1 MREQSQVAV
10 LALGGLLVAA
20 LAAGAYERE
29 LNSRSLREAWF
40 LGRDTTF
47 RSEGFYKDYVRT
59 LPVPKTGV
67 HVARIE
73 IITPFK
79 EMVDRART
87 APDGYNPIQAEADYK
102 KAAPPLVVRVRLE
115 LTASYPGHTPINQPI
130 HLGPVFLRDPDFW
143 REFEVRLEQAGEVE
157 PVGVRGEPSYFCP
170 EPDATIAIYPPPP
183 RPPCWLA
190 GADVYLA
197 YDPEKVASRA
207 VRVIVVTPD
216 GQEVQAEF
224 DLAKLR

>member
-1 MREQSQVAV
+1 MRMRSRIVVTAMAA
-10 LALGGLLVAA
+10 LALA

-29 LNSRSLREAWF
+29 LNSRSLRDAWF
-40 LGRDTTF
+40 LGKDTTF
-47 RSEGFYKDYVRT
+47 RSEGFYKDYVKSFP
-59 LPVPKTGV
+59 LPKTGV

-87 APDGYNPIQAEADYK
+87 APDGYNPVQAEADYNK
-102 KAAPPLVVRVRLE
+102 QAPPLVVRVRLE
-115 LTASYPGHTPINQPI
+115 LTASYPGHTPITLPI
-130 HLGPVFLRDPDFW
+130 QLGPVYVRDADFW
-143 REFEVRLEQAGEVE
+143 RGFEVRLEQAGEIE
-157 PVGVRGEPSYFCP
+157 PVGVRGEP
-170 EPDATIAIYPPPP
+170 IYSSSTYGGS
-183 RPPCWLA
+183 WLV
-190 GADVYLA
+190 GADIYLA

-224 DLAKLR
+224 DLGKLR

>member
-1 MREQSQVAV
+1 MRTRSRIVVA
-10 LALGGLLVAA
+10 LVAA
-20 LAAGAYERE
+20 LALALAGEAYERE
-29 LNSRSLREAWF
+29 LNPRSLRDAWF
-40 LGRDTTF
+40 LGKDTTF
-47 RSEGFYKDYVRT
+47 RSESFYKDYVKT
-59 LPVPKTGV
+59 LPLPKTGV

-79 EMVDRART
+79 EMVDRAQR
-87 APDGYNPIQAEADYK
+87 ALDGYNPVQAEADYK
-102 KAAPPLVVRVRLE
+102 KAAPPLRVKVRLE
-115 LTASYPGHTPINQPI
+115 LTPSYPAHTPITLPI
-130 HLGPVFLRDPDFW
+130 HLGAVYIRDADFW
-143 REFEVRLEQAGEVE
+143 REFEVRLEQAGEVA

-183 RPPCWLA
+183 KPPCWLA

-197 YDPEKVASRA
+197 YDPEKVASRS

-224 DLAKLR
+224 DLSKLR